1 MRLRLHVVLAL
12 AAGALLLLQ
21 LQRRVLSGSSPP
33 ALQQPGLPPAP
44 RRHAPQRAFAPS
56 VHTAPPTDALEQEAP
71 SEPSEPRASAASLS
85 VPPPVA
91 EPVAAAAELA
101 SARRPPSQAAAPVA
115 LVWCRKAAAAHDVVP
130 YRSWGSLT
138 LDGRANWTAL
148 TCDALLS
155 GAPRRSRAAA
165 RACRGPRGRRG
176 GPGGSRSR

>member
-91 EPVAAAAELA
+91 
-101 SARRPPSQAAAPVA
+101 APA
-115 LVWCRKAAAAHDVVP
+115 
-130 YRSWGSLT
+130 
-138 LDGRANWTAL
+138 
-148 TCDALLS
+148 
-155 GAPRRSRAAA
+155 RSRPRASNVLPDAPAANA
-165 RACRGPRGRRG
+165 TSIMCHHRQPRWRRRRHPHLRCRSSPLRSAPSCALRR
-176 GPGGSRSR
+176 RCRLR